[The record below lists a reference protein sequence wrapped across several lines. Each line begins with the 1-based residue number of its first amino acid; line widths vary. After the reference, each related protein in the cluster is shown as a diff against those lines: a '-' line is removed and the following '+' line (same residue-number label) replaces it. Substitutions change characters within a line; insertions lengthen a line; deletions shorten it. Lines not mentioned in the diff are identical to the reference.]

1 MIEQLNKSI
10 KQLRKVNNV
19 LALCEKLLNVEDDAV
34 MNTIYEAST
43 NIDNAANA
51 ISEIVGREILAKR
64 YYSHSLFEIKGD
76 QDDLFDGTGQDQ
88 EGLTN
93 ADDSFPTDSD
103 DNNGK
108 GKRISELREVV
119 DRADEILNHN
129 KEERKDEGNE

>member
-19 LALCEKLLNVEDDAV
+19 PGLCEKLLNVEDDAV

-76 QDDLFDGTGQDQ
+76 LFDGADQDQ

-103 DNNGK
+103 DNNEK
-108 GKRISELREVV
+108 EDRISELREVV

-129 KEERKDEGNE
+129 KEERKDEGNY